1 MWSVQDNRHKCTLIM
16 SPDEQFEAKRK
27 AQEAEL
33 LRQKVS
39 QLSEQD
45 KQRVFQDGKQVVALQ
60 FR

>member
-1 MWSVQDNRHKCTLIM
+1 M
-16 SPDEQFEAKRK
+16 SPDEQFEAKRQ

-45 KQRVFQDGKQVVALQ
+45 KQRVFQDGK
-60 FR
+60 